1 MANNKHK
8 LDLEESPTPSGEAD
22 DFSTEDERADAR
34 NKNHEIALLRQE
46 QGPIGALIGCS
57 DSALT
62 IAFVLLGL
70 GAVGIL
76 GTAVGL
82 AYNASAFGGV
92 IEKLITFELT
102 VAGYV
107 MGKKST

>member
-1 MANNKHK
+1 MTNSKPK
-8 LDLEESPTPSGEAD
+8 LDLEEKPTPSGEAN

-34 NKNHEIALLRQE
+34 NKSHQIALLRQE
-46 QGPIGALIGCS
+46 QGPIGSLIGCS

-70 GAVGIL
+70 GAIGIVATAI
-76 GTAVGL
+76 GT
-82 AYNASAFGGV
+82 AYNAAAFGGIV
-92 IEKLITFELT
+92 DKLITFELT

-107 MGKKST
+107 MGKKSN